1 MSIYLRT
8 TLWLIA
14 VGVLAACNVA
24 ALVDFENLTH
34 NDIARIAIGLI
45 STIAVQMVAILD
57 VKNQPKE

>member
-14 VGVLAACNVA
+14 VGILAACNVA
-24 ALVDFENLTH
+24 ALVDFDNLTY
-34 NDIARIAIGLI
+34 NDVARITLGLI

-57 VKNQPKE
+57 TRNQPKE